1 MSVRRSLHKI
11 FRAICSPRY
20 KTGAPVAKSTAVCVS
35 PTLPRHSNV
44 GQSLG
49 AAAIT
54 NPDGSLL
61 AQQAV
66 DDRVDTAYPWPAMAI
81 VVRHGFGVTDMWA
94 DFSSAPRTAGSLGL
108 VCERMNRRVWSPNK
122 GD

>member
-1 MSVRRSLHKI
+1 MKMY
-11 FRAICSPRY
+11 RAICSPRY
-20 KTGAPVAKSTAVCVS
+20 KTGAPVAESTAVCVS

-81 VVRHGFGVTDMWA
+81 VVRHGFGVTDNVGRFFICTPNGWL
-94 DFSSAPRTAGSLGL
+94 SGLG
-108 VCERMNRRVWSPNK
+108 M
-122 GD
+122 